1 MASIDKHSLR
11 QYADLVKE
19 RHEVQQKIEQLER
32 QIPRLEEKIRE
43 IEAEGTV
50 KDRVYGGEGGI
61 QGFNIEGVAAPEY
74 DKALRDLAYKKLL
87 CEERKTKLKY
97 LRLRIAETVND
108 VEDFIASIDDSHIR
122 RIVNLRIVYG
132 MTWGQVADKVGG
144 GNTDMSV
151 KKAYQR
157 FMDRLD

>member
-1 MASIDKHSLR
+1 MTINKEKLR

-19 RHEVQQKIEQLER
+19 RHEVQQKIESLEK
-32 QIPRLEEKIRE
+32 QIPKLEAKIRD

-74 DKALRDLAYKKLL
+74 DKALRELAYKKLL

-97 LRLRIAETVND
+97 LRLRIAETVNE

-122 RIVNLRIVYG
+122 RIVNLRVVYG
-132 MTWGQVADKVGG
+132 MTWDQVAEKVGG
-144 GNTDMSV
+144 GNTYMSV

-157 FMDRLD
+157 FLDQLL

>member
-1 MASIDKHSLR
+1 MTIDKEKLR

-19 RHEVQQKIEQLER
+19 RHEVQQKIESLEK
-32 QIPRLEEKIRE
+32 QIPKLEAKIRD

-74 DKALRDLAYKKLL
+74 DKAIRELAYKKLL

-97 LRLRIAETVND
+97 LRLRIAETVNE

-122 RIVNLRIVYG
+122 RIVNLRVVYG
-132 MTWGQVADKVGG
+132 MTWDQVAEKVGG
-144 GNTDMSV
+144 GNTFMSV

-157 FMDRLD
+157 FLDQLL